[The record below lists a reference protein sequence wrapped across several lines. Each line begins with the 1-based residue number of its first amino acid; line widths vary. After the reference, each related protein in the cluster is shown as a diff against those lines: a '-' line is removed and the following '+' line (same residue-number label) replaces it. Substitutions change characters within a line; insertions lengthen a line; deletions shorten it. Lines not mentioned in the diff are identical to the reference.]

1 MSLRAI
7 HAGAC
12 ILLALAITLLTWG
25 YLRVPIAILC
35 LVCLGLL
42 VSAEAF
48 RVRTDPLTRKDD
60 R

>member
-1 MSLRAI
+1 MSLRTI

-35 LVCLGLL
+35 LVCLDLL

-48 RVRTDPLTRKDD
+48 RVRTGPLARKDD

>member
-1 MSLRAI
+1 MSLRSI

-25 YLRVPIAILC
+25 YLRVPIAITC
-35 LVCLGLL
+35 LVCLALL

-48 RVRTDPLTRKDD
+48 RVRTDPLARKDD